1 MNIFKKNS
9 IDFYLFIFHYIYNI
23 EISHGCLG
31 VLNCIWR
38 VSIWIL
44 FSAVHLKSEYF
55 WRFSFFLWILIWN
68 MFCLVILHLKSS
80 FGELWNI
87 FCPIWI
93 LHLKSEYFC
102 WIEIFFAWVSIFEY
116 FLWWNIFHLKSEYL
130 NIFFIKYLNRIFLN
144 WFYLFIFYFF
154 IFLIFTFSFIFIFNS
169 FILLYY

>member
-1 MNIFKKNS
+1 MNIFKKFNS

-23 EISHGCLG
+23 EISHGCL

-44 FSAVHLKSEYF
+44 FSTVHLKSEYF

-87 FCPIWI
+87 FCLIWI
-93 LHLKSEYFC
+93 LHLEYFCWNIFCLKSEYF
-102 WIEIFFAWVSIFEY
+102 WMWSEIFFAWRVSIFEY
-116 FLWWNIFHLKSEYL
+116 F
-130 NIFFIKYLNRIFLN
+130 
-144 WFYLFIFYFF
+144 FYQVFE
-154 IFLIFTFSFIFIFNS
+154 
-169 FILLYY
+169 